1 MLKTDKPKVLPSQ
14 FVMTP
19 AQKFALIEGKIKR
32 AEAHVKALTEIAEK
46 LERKK

>member
-14 FVMTP
+14 YTITQ
-19 AQKFALIEGKIKR
+19 AQKLALIEGKIQR
-32 AEAHVKALTEIAEK
+32 AEAHVKALTEIVEK